1 MSNTKPFVCGDMMEK
16 IKTLRGFKDIFGEEI
31 EKFKGIEDVARKY
44 LQLLG
49 FREIEIPIIEK
60 TELFVRSIGDT
71 TDIVEK
77 EMFTFTDL
85 GGDSLTL
92 RPEATAGVV
101 RHYLQENL
109 YAKERVAKLFTI
121 GPMFRHERPQKGRF
135 REFHQIDVE
144 VFGVEEALVDAEL
157 VWMIF
162 LILGE
167 LGVNNYTIE
176 VNSVGCKECRGPF
189 RDVLVQYFEA
199 EKDHLCEDCLRRLTR
214 SPLRIFDCKNVQC
227 IQIAA
232 RSPLLYDHLCGACTD
247 HFDAFLHYMDEY
259 GVSVTINKRLVRG
272 LDYYTKTVFEI
283 TSEDLGAQKA
293 FMAGGRYNNLVEE
306 MGGPATAGIGFAIGV
321 ERLSMLTHL
330 QGLPVKPTCFFA
342 SVGERAK
349 NYRIPVLRAL
359 AAEGLTLR
367 YSYEGKSL
375 KAQMR
380 YADNV
385 NADFV
390 LILGDEEIE
399 KGIIILRN
407 MKDKKQDE
415 LPLDP
420 QNMLRELKNM
430 YSHLF

>member
-1 MSNTKPFVCGDMMEK
+1 MMEK
-16 IKTLRGFKDIFGEEI
+16 IKTLRGFRDIFGEEI
-31 EKFKGIEDVARKY
+31 EKFKDIEAAARKY
-44 LQLLG
+44 FKLLG
-49 FREIEIPIIEK
+49 FREIELPVLEK

-101 RHYLQENL
+101 RHYLQEGL

-162 LILGE
+162 LILGD
-167 LGVNNYTIE
+167 LGVKNYTIE

-189 RDVLVQYFEA
+189 RDVLIEYFEA
-199 EKDHLCEDCLRRLTR
+199 EKGHLCEDCLRRLTR
-214 SPLRIFDCKNVQC
+214 NPLRIFDCKNAQC

-232 RSPLLYDHLCGACTD
+232 RSPLLYDHLCGNCKD
-247 HFDAFLHYMDEY
+247 HFDTFLHCMDEY
-259 GVSVTINKRLVRG
+259 DVAVVVNKRLVRG

-306 MGGPATAGIGFAIGV
+306 MGGPSTAGIGFAIGV
-321 ERLSMLTHL
+321 ERLAMLTHI
-330 QGLPVKPTCFFA
+330 QSVPVTPTCFFA
-342 SVGERAK
+342 YIGEKAK
-349 NYRIPVLRAL
+349 QHLIPILRAFTT
-359 AAEGLTLR
+359 EMMTVR
-367 YSYEGKSL
+367 YSYESKSL

-390 LILGDEEIE
+390 FILGDEEIE

-407 MKDKKQDE
+407 MKDKTQHE

-420 QNMLRELKNM
+420 QTILQEFKNI
-430 YSHLF
+430 YSHLL

>member
-1 MSNTKPFVCGDMMEK
+1 MMEK

-31 EKFKGIEDVARKY
+31 EKFKSIEGVARKY
-44 LQLLG
+44 LGLLG
-49 FREIEIPIIEK
+49 FREIELPILEK

-92 RPEATAGVV
+92 RPEATAGMV
-101 RHYLQENL
+101 RHYLQESL

-162 LILGE
+162 LILGD
-167 LGVNNYTIE
+167 LGVKNYTIE
-176 VNSVGCKECRGPF
+176 VNSVGCKQCRGPF
-189 RDVLVQYFEA
+189 RDVLVEYFEA
-199 EKDHLCEDCLRRLTR
+199 EKDHLCEDCMRRLTR
-214 SPLRIFDCKNVQC
+214 NPLRIFDCKNAQC
-227 IQIAA
+227 IQVAA
-232 RSPLLYDHLCGACTD
+232 HSPLLYDHLCGDCRN
-247 HFDAFLHYMDEY
+247 HLDAFLRYMDEY
-259 GVSVTINKRLVRG
+259 GVAVAINKRLVRG
-272 LDYYTKTVFEI
+272 LDYYTKTVFEV

-321 ERLSMLTHL
+321 ERLAMLTHL
-330 QGLPVKPTCFFA
+330 QSVPAMPTCFFA
-342 SVGERAK
+342 SVGEKAK
-349 NYRIPVLRAL
+349 HCLIPVLRTF

-380 YADNV
+380 SADNV

-390 LILGDEEIE
+390 IILGDEEIE
-399 KGIIILRN
+399 KGIVILRN
-407 MKDKKQDE
+407 MKDKKQHE

-420 QNMLRELKNM
+420 KSMLLELKNM
-430 YSHLF
+430 YSHFF

>member
-1 MSNTKPFVCGDMMEK
+1 MEK
-16 IKTLRGFKDIFGEEI
+16 IKTLRGFRDIFGEEI

-44 LQLLG
+44 FRLLG
-49 FREIEIPIIEK
+49 FREIELPILEK
-60 TELFVRSIGDT
+60 TDLFVRSIGDT

-101 RHYLQENL
+101 RHYLQEGL

-144 VFGVEEALVDAEL
+144 VFGVEEALVDAQL
-157 VWMIF
+157 IWMIF
-162 LILGE
+162 LMLGE
-167 LGVNNYTIE
+167 LGVINYAIE
-176 VNSVGCKECRGPF
+176 VNSVGCKQCRGPF
-189 RDVLVQYFEA
+189 RDVLVEYFEA
-199 EKDHLCEDCLRRLTR
+199 EKDHLCEDCVRRLTR
-214 SPLRIFDCKNVQC
+214 NPLRIFDCKNAQC
-227 IQIAA
+227 IQVAA
-232 RSPLLYDHLCGACTD
+232 NSPLLYDHLCGACRD
-247 HFDAFLHYMDEY
+247 HLDAFLRYVNEY
-259 GVSVTINKRLVRG
+259 GVAVTINKRLVRG

-321 ERLSMLTHL
+321 ERLAMLTSL
-330 QGLPVKPTCFFA
+330 QSVPAMPTCFFA
-342 SVGERAK
+342 YVGEKAK
-349 NYRIPVLRAL
+349 NYLIPILRPF
-359 AAEGLTLR
+359 AAEGITIR

-399 KGIIILRN
+399 KGIVILRN
-407 MKDKKQDE
+407 MKEKTQHE

-420 QNMLRELKNM
+420 ENILREFKK
-430 YSHLF
+430 YV

>member
-1 MSNTKPFVCGDMMEK
+1 MMEK
-16 IKTLRGFKDIFGEEI
+16 IRTLRGFKDIFDEEI
-31 EKFKGIEDVARKY
+31 EKFKGIENVARKY
-44 LQLLG
+44 LGLLG
-49 FREIEIPIIEK
+49 FREIELPILEK

-92 RPEATAGVV
+92 RPEATAGMV
-101 RHYLQENL
+101 RHYLQESL

-162 LILGE
+162 LVLND
-167 LGVNNYTIE
+167 LGVKNYAIE
-176 VNSVGCKECRGPF
+176 VNSVGCKKCRGPF
-189 RDVLVQYFEA
+189 RDVLIEFFEA
-199 EKDHLCEDCLRRLTR
+199 EKDHLCEDCMRRLTR
-214 SPLRIFDCKNVQC
+214 NPLRIFDCKNAQC
-227 IQIAA
+227 IQVAA
-232 RSPLLYDHLCGACTD
+232 RSPLLYDHLCGDCRD
-247 HFDAFLHYMDEY
+247 HLDAFLHYMDEY
-259 GVSVTINKRLVRG
+259 GVAVTINKRLVRG

-321 ERLSMLTHL
+321 ERLAMLTHL
-330 QGLPVKPTCFFA
+330 QNVPAMPTCFFA

-349 NYRIPVLRAL
+349 HYLIPVLRAF
-359 AAEGLTLR
+359 AAEGLTVR

-399 KGIIILRN
+399 KGTVILRN
-407 MKDKKQDE
+407 MKDKKQYE

-420 QNMLRELKNM
+420 HDILQEFKK
-430 YSHLF
+430 YI

>member
-1 MSNTKPFVCGDMMEK
+1 MMEK
-16 IKTLRGFKDIFGEEI
+16 IRTLRGFKDIFDEEI
-31 EKFKGIEDVARKY
+31 EKFKGIENVARKY
-44 LQLLG
+44 LGLLG
-49 FREIEIPIIEK
+49 FREIELPILEK

-92 RPEATAGVV
+92 RPEATAGMV
-101 RHYLQENL
+101 RHYLQESL

-162 LILGE
+162 LVLND
-167 LGVNNYTIE
+167 LGVKNYAIE
-176 VNSVGCKECRGPF
+176 VNSVGCKKCRGPF
-189 RDVLVQYFEA
+189 RDVLIEFFEA
-199 EKDHLCEDCLRRLTR
+199 EKDHLCEDCMRRLTR
-214 SPLRIFDCKNVQC
+214 NPLRIFDCKNAQC
-227 IQIAA
+227 IQVAA
-232 RSPLLYDHLCGACTD
+232 RSPLLYDHLCGDCRD
-247 HFDAFLHYMDEY
+247 HLDAFLHYMDEY
-259 GVSVTINKRLVRG
+259 GVAVTINKRLVRG

-321 ERLSMLTHL
+321 ERLAMLTHL
-330 QGLPVKPTCFFA
+330 QNVPAMPTCFFA

-349 NYRIPVLRAL
+349 HYLIPVLRAF
-359 AAEGLTLR
+359 AAEGLTVR

-399 KGIIILRN
+399 KGTVILRN
-407 MKDKKQDE
+407 MKDKKQYE

-420 QNMLRELKNM
+420 YNILQEFKK
-430 YSHLF
+430 YI

>member
-1 MSNTKPFVCGDMMEK
+1 MMEK
-16 IKTLRGFKDIFGEEI
+16 IKTLRGFRDIFGEEI

-44 LQLLG
+44 LRLLG
-49 FREIEIPIIEK
+49 FREIELPILEK

-101 RHYLQENL
+101 RHYLQEGL
-109 YAKERVAKLFTI
+109 YAKERTAKLFTI

-144 VFGVEEALVDAEL
+144 VFGVEEPLADAEL
-157 VWMIF
+157 VWMIS
-162 LILGE
+162 LILGD
-167 LGVNNYTIE
+167 LGVKNHAIE
-176 VNSVGCKECRGPF
+176 VNSVGCKQCRGPF
-189 RDVLVQYFEA
+189 RDVLIEYFEA

-214 SPLRIFDCKNVQC
+214 NPLRIFDCKNAQC
-227 IQIAA
+227 TRIAA
-232 RSPLLYDHLCGACTD
+232 GSPLLYDHLCGACKE
-247 HFDAFLHYMDEY
+247 HFDVFLRYMNEY
-259 GVSVTINKRLVRG
+259 GVAVAVNKRLVRG
-272 LDYYTKTVFEI
+272 LDYYTKTVFEV
-283 TSEDLGAQKA
+283 TSEELGAQKA

-321 ERLSMLTHL
+321 ERLVMLANL
-330 QGLPVKPTCFFA
+330 RGVPAKPTCFFA
-342 SVGERAK
+342 SVGEKSRA
-349 NYRIPVLRAL
+349 YLIPVLRAF

-385 NADFV
+385 NADFA

-399 KGIIILRN
+399 KGIVMLRN

-420 QNMLRELKNM
+420 ESILREFSKIPAI
-430 YSHLF
+430 FI

>member
-1 MSNTKPFVCGDMMEK
+1 MSHAKPFACGDMMEK
-16 IKTLRGFKDIFGEEI
+16 IRTLRGFRDIFGEEI
-31 EKFKGIEDVARKY
+31 EKFKSIEAAARKY
-44 LQLLG
+44 LGLLG
-49 FREIEIPIIEK
+49 FREIELPILEK

-92 RPEATAGVV
+92 RPEATAGMV
-101 RHYLQENL
+101 RHYLQESL

-162 LILGE
+162 LMLGE
-167 LGVNNYTIE
+167 LGVKNYAIE
-176 VNSVGCKECRGPF
+176 VNSVGCKQCRGPF
-189 RDVLVQYFEA
+189 RDVLIEFFEA
-199 EKDHLCEDCLRRLTR
+199 EKDHLCEDCMRRLTR
-214 SPLRIFDCKNVQC
+214 NPLRIFDCKNAQC
-227 IQIAA
+227 IQVAA
-232 RSPLLYDHLCGACTD
+232 HSPLLYDHLCGSCRD
-247 HFDAFLHYMDEY
+247 HLDAFLHYMDEY
-259 GVSVTINKRLVRG
+259 GVAVTINKRLVRG
-272 LDYYTKTVFEI
+272 LDYYTKTVFEV

-321 ERLSMLTHL
+321 ERLAMLTSL
-330 QGLPVKPTCFFA
+330 QSVPAMPTCFFA
-342 SVGERAK
+342 SVGEKAK
-349 NYRIPVLRAL
+349 HYLIPILRAF
-359 AAEGLTLR
+359 AAEGLSVR

-399 KGIIILRN
+399 KGVVVLRN
-407 MKDKKQDE
+407 MKDKKQYE

-420 QNMLRELKNM
+420 HNILQEFKK
-430 YSHLF
+430 YI

>member
-1 MSNTKPFVCGDMMEK
+1 MSDAKPFACGDMMEK
-16 IKTLRGFKDIFGEEI
+16 IRTLRGFKDIFGEEI
-31 EKFKGIEDVARKY
+31 EKFKGIENVARKY
-44 LQLLG
+44 LGLLG
-49 FREIEIPIIEK
+49 FREIELPILEK

-92 RPEATAGVV
+92 RPEATAGMV
-101 RHYLQENL
+101 RHYLQESL

-162 LILGE
+162 LMLGE
-167 LGVNNYTIE
+167 LGVKNYAIE
-176 VNSVGCKECRGPF
+176 VNSVGCKQCRGPF
-189 RDVLVQYFEA
+189 RDVLVEYFEA
-199 EKDHLCEDCLRRLTR
+199 EKDHLCEDCMRRLTR
-214 SPLRIFDCKNVQC
+214 NPLRIFDCKNAQC
-227 IQIAA
+227 IQVAA
-232 RSPLLYDHLCGACTD
+232 RSPLLYDHLCGGCRD
-247 HFDAFLHYMDEY
+247 HLDAFLHYMDEY
-259 GVSVTINKRLVRG
+259 GVAVTINKRLVRG
-272 LDYYTKTVFEI
+272 LDYYTKTVFEV

-321 ERLSMLTHL
+321 ERLAMLTSL
-330 QGLPVKPTCFFA
+330 QSVPAMPTCFFA
-342 SVGERAK
+342 YVGEKAK
-349 NYRIPVLRAL
+349 HYLIPILRAF
-359 AAEGLTLR
+359 AAEGLTVR

-399 KGIIILRN
+399 KGVVILRN
-407 MKDKKQDE
+407 MKDKKQYE

-420 QNMLRELKNM
+420 HNILQEFKK
-430 YSHLF
+430 YI

>member
-1 MSNTKPFVCGDMMEK
+1 MMEK
-16 IKTLRGFKDIFGEEI
+16 IRTLRGFKDIFDEEI
-31 EKFKGIEDVARKY
+31 EKFKGIENVARKY
-44 LQLLG
+44 LGLLG
-49 FREIEIPIIEK
+49 FREIELPILEK

-92 RPEATAGVV
+92 RPEATAGMV
-101 RHYLQENL
+101 RHYLQESL

-162 LILGE
+162 LVLND
-167 LGVNNYTIE
+167 LGVKNYAIE
-176 VNSVGCKECRGPF
+176 VNSVGCKKCRGPF
-189 RDVLVQYFEA
+189 RDVLIEFFEA
-199 EKDHLCEDCLRRLTR
+199 EKDHLCEDCMRRLTR
-214 SPLRIFDCKNVQC
+214 NPLRIFDCKNAQC
-227 IQIAA
+227 IQVAA
-232 RSPLLYDHLCGACTD
+232 RSPLLYDHLCGDCRD
-247 HFDAFLHYMDEY
+247 HLDAFLHYMDEY
-259 GVSVTINKRLVRG
+259 GVAVTINKRLVRG

-321 ERLSMLTHL
+321 ERLAMLTHL
-330 QGLPVKPTCFFA
+330 QNVPAMPTCFFA

-349 NYRIPVLRAL
+349 HYLIPVLRAF
-359 AAEGLTLR
+359 AAEGLTVR

-399 KGIIILRN
+399 KGTVILRN
-407 MKDKKQDE
+407 MKDKKQYE

-420 QNMLRELKNM
+420 HNILQEFKK
-430 YSHLF
+430 YI

>member
-1 MSNTKPFVCGDMMEK
+1 MEK
-16 IKTLRGFKDIFGEEI
+16 IKTLRGFKDIFGEEV

-44 LQLLG
+44 LKLLG
-49 FREIEIPIIEK
+49 FREIELPILEK

-77 EMFTFTDL
+77 EMFTFIDR

-101 RHYLQENL
+101 RHYLQESL
-109 YAKERVAKLFTI
+109 YAKERVAKLFTM

-162 LILGE
+162 LILGD
-167 LGVNNYTIE
+167 LGVKNYTIE
-176 VNSVGCKECRGPF
+176 VNSVGCKQCREPF
-189 RDVLVQYFEA
+189 RDVLVEYFET
-199 EKDHLCEDCLRRLTR
+199 EKGLLCEDCLRRLSR
-214 SPLRIFDCKNVQC
+214 NPLRIFDCKNAQC

-232 RSPLLYDHLCGACTD
+232 NSPLLYDNLCGSCKNHLDT
-247 HFDAFLHYMDEY
+247 FLRYMDDY
-259 GVSVTINKRLVRG
+259 GVAVKIDKRLVRG

-321 ERLSMLTHL
+321 ERLAMLTHL
-330 QGLPVKPTCFFA
+330 QDMPVKPTCFFA

-349 NYRIPVLRAL
+349 GCLIPILRAF
-359 AAEGLTLR
+359 AAEGLTVR

-385 NADFV
+385 SADFV

-407 MKDKKQDE
+407 MKDKKQYE
-415 LPLDP
+415 LLLDP
-420 QNMLRELKNM
+420 QNILLEFKKI
-430 YSHLF
+430 YSHFFDI

>member
-1 MSNTKPFVCGDMMEK
+1 MMEK

-31 EKFKGIEDVARKY
+31 GKFKGIEDVARKY
-44 LQLLG
+44 FRLLG
-49 FREIEIPIIEK
+49 FREIELPILEK

-101 RHYLQENL
+101 RHYLQEGL
-109 YAKERVAKLFTI
+109 YAKERIAKLFTM

-162 LILGE
+162 LMLGD

-176 VNSVGCKECRGPF
+176 TNSVGCKQCRAPF
-189 RDVLVQYFEA
+189 RDVLVEYFET
-199 EKDHLCEDCLRRLTR
+199 EKDQLCEDCLRRLTR
-214 SPLRIFDCKNVQC
+214 NPLRIFDCKNARC

-232 RSPLLYDHLCGACTD
+232 RSPLLYDHLCGACRD
-247 HFDAFLHYMDEY
+247 HLDTFLRYMEAY
-259 GVSVTINKRLVRG
+259 GVTVAINKRLVRG

-306 MGGPATAGIGFAIGV
+306 MGGPATPGIGFAIGV
-321 ERLSMLTHL
+321 ERLAMLAHIQSM
-330 QGLPVKPTCFFA
+330 PAKPTCFFA
-342 SVGERAK
+342 SVGEKAK
-349 NYRIPVLRAL
+349 NYLIPILKAF
-359 AAEGLTLR
+359 AAEGLTVR
-367 YSYEGKSL
+367 YSYENKSL

-380 YADNV
+380 SADNV
-385 NADFV
+385 KADFV
-390 LILGDEEIE
+390 LMLGDEEIE
-399 KGIIILRN
+399 KGIVIIRN
-407 MKDKKQDE
+407 MKDKKQYE

-420 QNMLRELKNM
+420 QNMIQEFKK
-430 YSHLF
+430 YI

>member
-1 MSNTKPFVCGDMMEK
+1 MMEK
-16 IKTLRGFKDIFGEEI
+16 IRTLRGFRDIFGEEI
-31 EKFKGIEDVARKY
+31 EKFKSIEAAARKY
-44 LQLLG
+44 LGLLG
-49 FREIEIPIIEK
+49 FREIELPILEK

-92 RPEATAGVV
+92 RPEATAGMV
-101 RHYLQENL
+101 RHYLQESL

-162 LILGE
+162 LMLGE
-167 LGVNNYTIE
+167 LGVKNYAIE
-176 VNSVGCKECRGPF
+176 VNSVGCKQCRGPF
-189 RDVLVQYFEA
+189 RDVLIEFFEA
-199 EKDHLCEDCLRRLTR
+199 EKDHLCEDCMRRLTR
-214 SPLRIFDCKNVQC
+214 NPLRIFDCKNAQC
-227 IQIAA
+227 IQVAA
-232 RSPLLYDHLCGACTD
+232 HSPLLYDHLCGSCRD
-247 HFDAFLHYMDEY
+247 HLDAFLHYMDEY
-259 GVSVTINKRLVRG
+259 GVAVTINKRLVRG
-272 LDYYTKTVFEI
+272 LDYYTKTVFEV

-321 ERLSMLTHL
+321 ERLAMLTSL
-330 QGLPVKPTCFFA
+330 QSVPAMPTCFFA
-342 SVGERAK
+342 SVGEKAK
-349 NYRIPVLRAL
+349 HYLIPILRAF
-359 AAEGLTLR
+359 AAEGLSVR

-399 KGIIILRN
+399 KGVVVLRN
-407 MKDKKQDE
+407 MKDKKQYE

-420 QNMLRELKNM
+420 HNILQEFKK
-430 YSHLF
+430 YI

>member
-1 MSNTKPFVCGDMMEK
+1 MEK

-31 EKFKGIEDVARKY
+31 EKFKGIENVARKY
-44 LQLLG
+44 LGLLG
-49 FREIEIPIIEK
+49 FREIELPVLEK

-92 RPEATAGVV
+92 RPEATAGMV
-101 RHYLQENL
+101 RHYLQEGL
-109 YAKERVAKLFTI
+109 YAKERIAKLFTI

-157 VWMIF
+157 VWMIS
-162 LILGE
+162 LILGD
-167 LGVNNYTIE
+167 LGVTNYTIE
-176 VNSVGCKECRGPF
+176 VNSVGCGQCRGPF
-189 RDVLVQYFEA
+189 RDVLIQYFEA
-199 EKDHLCEDCLRRLTR
+199 EKDHLCEDCMRRLTR
-214 SPLRIFDCKNVQC
+214 NPLRIFDCKNAQC
-227 IQIAA
+227 IQVAA
-232 RSPLLYDHLCGACTD
+232 RSPLLYDHLCNECRD
-247 HFDAFLHYMDEY
+247 HLDAFLHYMDEY
-259 GVSVTINKRLVRG
+259 SVAVTINKRLVRG

-293 FMAGGRYNNLVEE
+293 FIAGGRYNNLVEE
-306 MGGPATAGIGFAIGV
+306 MGGPETAGIGFAIGV
-321 ERLSMLTHL
+321 ERLAMLTRL
-330 QGLPVKPTCFFA
+330 QNLSGLPTCFFA
-342 SVGERAK
+342 YIGERAK
-349 NYRIPVLRAL
+349 NYLIPILGAFAV
-359 AAEGLTLR
+359 EGITIR

-399 KGIIILRN
+399 KGIVILRN
-407 MKDKKQDE
+407 MKDKTQQE
-415 LPLDP
+415 LPLDLK
-420 QNMLRELKNM
+420 NMLQEFKNM
-430 YSHLF
+430 YSHFF

>member
-1 MSNTKPFVCGDMMEK
+1 MSEAKPFTCGDKMEK

-44 LQLLG
+44 LRLLG
-49 FREIEIPIIEK
+49 FREIEIPILEK

-101 RHYLQENL
+101 RHYLQESL
-109 YAKERVAKLFTI
+109 HAKERVAKLFTI

-162 LILGE
+162 LILGDI
-167 LGVNNYTIE
+167 GVNNYIIE
-176 VNSVGCKECRGPF
+176 VNSVGCKQCRGPF
-189 RDVLVQYFEA
+189 RDVLIEYFEA
-199 EKDHLCEDCLRRLTR
+199 EKDHLCEDCVRRLTR
-214 SPLRIFDCKNVQC
+214 NPLRIFDCKNAQC
-227 IQIAA
+227 IQMAA
-232 RSPLLYDHLCGACTD
+232 RSPLLYDHLCGNCRD
-247 HFDAFLHYMDEY
+247 HLDAFLHYMDEY
-259 GVSVTINKRLVRG
+259 GVAVAINKRLVRG

-321 ERLSMLTHL
+321 ERLAMLTHL
-330 QGLPVKPTCFFA
+330 QSVPAMPTCFFA
-342 SVGERAK
+342 YVGERAK
-349 NYRIPVLRAL
+349 NYLIPILRVF
-359 AAEGLTLR
+359 AAEGMTTR

-399 KGIIILRN
+399 KGIVILRN
-407 MKDKKQDE
+407 MKDKKQYE

-420 QNMLRELKNM
+420 QSMLQEFQK
-430 YSHLF
+430 YV

>member
-1 MSNTKPFVCGDMMEK
+1 M
-16 IKTLRGFKDIFGEEI
+16 
-31 EKFKGIEDVARKY
+31 
-44 LQLLG
+44 
-49 FREIEIPIIEK
+49 
-60 TELFVRSIGDT
+60 
-71 TDIVEK
+71 
-77 EMFTFTDL
+77 
-85 GGDSLTL
+85 
-92 RPEATAGVV
+92 V
-101 RHYLQENL
+101 RHYLQESL

-162 LILGE
+162 LMLND
-167 LGVNNYTIE
+167 LGVKHYTIE
-176 VNSVGCKECRGPF
+176 VNSVGCKQCRGPF

-199 EKDHLCEDCLRRLTR
+199 EKDHLCEDCLRRLNR
-214 SPLRIFDCKNVQC
+214 NPLRIFDCKNAQC

-232 RSPLLYDHLCGACTD
+232 GSPLLYDHLCGACRD
-247 HFDAFLHYMDEY
+247 HLGAFLHYMDEY
-259 GVSVTINKRLVRG
+259 GVAVAINKRLVRG

-330 QGLPVKPTCFFA
+330 QNIAALPACFFA
-342 SVGERAK
+342 YVGEKAK
-349 NYRIPVLRAL
+349 HYLIPILRAF
-359 AAEGLTLR
+359 ATEGLTVR

-407 MKDKKQDE
+407 MKDKTQQE

-420 QNMLRELKNM
+420 QSILHEFRK
-430 YSHLF
+430 YV

>member
-1 MSNTKPFVCGDMMEK
+1 MEK

-31 EKFKGIEDVARKY
+31 EKFKGIENVARKY
-44 LQLLG
+44 FRLLG
-49 FREIEIPIIEK
+49 YREIELPILEK

-92 RPEATAGVV
+92 RPEATAGMV
-101 RHYLQENL
+101 RHYLQEGL
-109 YAKERVAKLFTI
+109 YAKERIAKLFTV

-144 VFGVEEALVDAEL
+144 VFGAEEALVDAEL
-157 VWMIF
+157 IWMIF
-162 LILGE
+162 LMLGE
-167 LGVNNYTIE
+167 LGVKNYSIE
-176 VNSVGCKECRGPF
+176 VNSVGCKQCRGSF

-199 EKDHLCEDCLRRLTR
+199 EKNHLCEDCVRRLTR
-214 SPLRIFDCKNVQC
+214 NPLRIFDCKNTQC
-227 IQIAA
+227 IEIAA
-232 RSPLLYDHLCGACTD
+232 RSPLLYDHLCGDCKNHLD
-247 HFDAFLHYMDEY
+247 SFLRYMDEH
-259 GVSVTINKRLVRG
+259 GIIVDINKRLVRG
-272 LDYYTKTVFEI
+272 LDYYTKTVFEV
-283 TSEDLGAQKA
+283 TSENLGAQKA
-293 FMAGGRYNNLVEE
+293 FIAGGRYNNLVEE
-306 MGGPATAGIGFAIGV
+306 MGGPATPGIGFAIGV
-321 ERLSMLTHL
+321 ERLAMLTRL
-330 QGLPVKPTCFFA
+330 QDVPGLPTCFLA
-342 SVGERAK
+342 YVGEKAK
-349 NYRIPVLRAL
+349 NYLIPILRAFT
-359 AAEGLTLR
+359 AEGITIR

-390 LILGDEEIE
+390 LILGNEEIE

-407 MKDKKQDE
+407 MKDKTQHE

-420 QNMLRELKNM
+420 KNILREFKK
-430 YSHLF
+430 HV